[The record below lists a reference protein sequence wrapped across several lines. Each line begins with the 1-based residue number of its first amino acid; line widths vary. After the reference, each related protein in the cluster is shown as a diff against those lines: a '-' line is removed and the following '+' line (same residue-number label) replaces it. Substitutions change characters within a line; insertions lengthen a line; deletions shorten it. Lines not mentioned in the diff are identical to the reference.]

1 MTRRTHAALLAVA
14 ALLAMVALAA
24 GCGSDDEGGGG
35 KPIPSAQVSALNNQL
50 DSIESRFDQGGGACD
65 DILRGDDTI
74 VAAVQA
80 QLDQIPKSVD
90 ADVRRAL
97 RDSFQRLFNQVQ
109 SECDTS
115 KGQETTPT
123 ETTTTET
130 QTTETQPTET
140 ETQPPETETQT
151 TQEPPGQAK
160 PKKRKPPKGGGEDGG
175 QDGGAQ
181 STTP

>member
-1 MTRRTHAALLAVA
+1 VAALLAVA
-14 ALLAMVALAA
+14 GLAA
-24 GCGSDDEGGGG
+24 GCGSDDEGGG
-35 KPIPSAQVSALNNQL
+35 KPIPSAQVSALSKQL
-50 DSIESRFDQGGGACD
+50 DSIESRFDEGGGACD
-65 DILRGDDTI
+65 DILRGDDTN

-97 RDSFQRLFNQVQ
+97 RDSFQRLFNQVESQ
-109 SECDTS
+109 CDTS
-115 KGQETTPT
+115 KGQDTTPT

-130 QTTETQPTET
+130 QTTETTPTATETQPTET
-140 ETQPPETETQT
+140 QTQT

-160 PKKRKPPKGGGEDGG
+160 PKQPKPPKGGGDGG
-175 QDGGAQ
+175 QGGGAQ